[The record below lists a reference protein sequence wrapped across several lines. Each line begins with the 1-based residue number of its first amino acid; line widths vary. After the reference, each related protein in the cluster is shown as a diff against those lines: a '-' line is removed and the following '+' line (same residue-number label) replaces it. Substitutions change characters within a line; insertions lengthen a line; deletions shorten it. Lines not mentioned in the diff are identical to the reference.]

1 MCGSYEILHTLF
13 SKLPP
18 LISGETQD
26 HSELLYKLITAIDL
40 FLINCCT
47 INFWALVFMNYL
59 FLKLYCSRDEA
70 VTILE
75 IENLEE
81 LKNRIIK
88 VIIMVLIVS
97 FFERILKISGDF
109 KEPVHMAYLHYQF

>member
-1 MCGSYEILHTLF
+1 
-13 SKLPP
+13 
-18 LISGETQD
+18 
-26 HSELLYKLITAIDL
+26 
-40 FLINCCT
+40 
-47 INFWALVFMNYL
+47 MNYL
-59 FLKLYCSRDEA
+59 FLKLILPEEMKA

-109 KEPVHMAYLHYQF
+109 KEPVHMDFLHYQF